1 MDLQGASG
9 EGAGT
14 SRVRPAVI
22 TPSLEAVW
30 PDVERRLR
38 ALLYKR
44 GLDQP
49 SADDVVQEVALRVI
63 DNDVT
68 YDSPGDL
75 LRWAAPVACRLHV
88 DLLRHRARHVHP
100 EEATEPAAR
109 DDVAGQVADRLELQ
123 RALRG
128 IASLR
133 PADRAA
139 IMEAVAADTVPGSRQ
154 EAVRLAV
161 RRHRARHRLAV
172 VLEHLAAAVGALRLA
187 LRDRRTVALAA
198 LVPVAAM
205 PFLVTLPHAAP
216 AAEGATRAVTVP
228 AAASRREAVTV
239 RDAAP
244 AIARPLPNAAG
255 AAPKV
260 RPRPTRTEAVRVSA
274 PAGLGVRAGT
284 ERARPGESLL
294 CVGGIPPRSLRV
306 CVL

>member
-1 MDLQGASG
+1 
-9 EGAGT
+9 
-14 SRVRPAVI
+14 VI

-88 DLLRHRARHVHP
+88 DLLRHRARHVYP
-100 EEATEPAAR
+100 EDATEPAAG

-128 IASLR
+128 IARLR

-139 IMEAVAADTVPGSRQ
+139 IIEAVAGPVPASRQ

-172 VLEHLAAAVGALRLA
+172 VLEHLAAAFGALRLA
-187 LRDRRTVALAA
+187 LRNRRTVALAT

-205 PFLVTLPHAAP
+205 PFLVAVPHVRPADAAVTP
-216 AAEGATRAVTVP
+216 GLTVP
-228 AAASRREAVTV
+228 AAVSRQEVVHV

-244 AIARPLPNAAG
+244 AITRQALTRGGHA
-255 AAPKV
+255 AAPAHA
-260 RPRPTRTEAVRVSA
+260 RGSTEHEAVRVSA

-284 ERARPGESLL
+284 DRRRPGEPIL
-294 CVGGIPPRSLRV
+294 CISDIPLRSQPV